1 MMQERSIARFF
12 IIILCT
18 FVPAGTSF
26 AQVIVNPQIGISAS
40 VLSTDP
46 DSLQSSARFGY
57 QVGLSLRFGETFYIQ
72 PGLYWQRSSTELK
85 DEFPSP
91 EELND
96 SIDLDAILASIHV
109 GYYAINTDPVT
120 LRLQAGL
127 NGTSIVQVEDTEFD
141 EIVDFNTILL
151 GAPVGVGVDLFGFL
165 SADLTYELGLTS
177 LFDQVFGLD
186 VDVTNNVFR
195 FNVGLLF

>member
-1 MMQERSIARFF
+1 MKVRLLAPWSIG
-12 IIILCT
+12 ILFAFLT
-18 FVPAGTSF
+18 LPSSF
-26 AQVIVNPQIGISAS
+26 AQTIVNPQIGVSAS
-40 VLSTDP
+40 LLSTDP

-57 QVGLSLRFGETFYIQ
+57 QVGLSVRFGESFYIQ
-72 PGLYWQRSSTELK
+72 PGLYWQRSSTELR

-91 EELND
+91 EELNE
-96 SIDLDAILASIHV
+96 SIDLDAILASVHI
-109 GYYAINTDPVT
+109 GYYLLNTDPLN
-120 LRLQAGL
+120 LRIQAGL
-127 NGTSIVQVEDTEFD
+127 NGTSIINVENTEFD

-165 SADLTYELGLTS
+165 SADITYEFGLTS